1 MHAPLGLVAQLR
13 TDLPRRLAEG
23 RAELENRVRVAHWVG
38 EMTVQYGKRAIE
50 QRLAPRSPLPVAAD
64 AVERA
69 GPPPVPAEPFHG
81 YATLSAAEIV
91 PLLERIPH
99 VELVL
104 VQEYEAATRAR
115 RTVLARLASLL
126 GE

>member
-69 GPPPVPAEPFHG
+69 VIETRQFAKRQMTWFRHQMPDWTFIERSAPHEMLDVLMAELIKPA
-81 YATLSAAEIV
+81 
-91 PLLERIPH
+91 
-99 VELVL
+99 
-104 VQEYEAATRAR
+104 
-115 RTVLARLASLL
+115 
-126 GE
+126 